1 MFYTM
6 IIVFVIG
13 YACIALEHPL
23 QINKS
28 ATALI
33 LGAVMWVLLSMGDP
47 STMPI
52 FSDFQQYLQTNP
64 NGNFA
69 SWLSHAPLLEHL
81 GEISEILFF
90 LIGAMTI
97 VELIDSYDGFSII
110 TNNINTTKKTSLLWI
125 IALLSFF
132 MSAILDNLTTSIV
145 MVALLRKL
153 ILDKED
159 RWFYAGMVIVAAN
172 AGGAWSPIGDVTTI
186 MLWIAGKVSAQ
197 NIIVMTFL
205 SSLVSLLVPLL
216 ILSLTMKGNV
226 RRPEGIKGG
235 KEVCLSKSESKFILF
250 LGVGTLLFVPVFKS
264 ITHLPPYLGMLL
276 GLGFMWLVTE
286 ILNRKRDEEDQI
298 DLGVSNI
305 LKKIDM
311 PSMLFFLGILMA
323 VAAMQTGGQLFALSQ
338 ALETIPLE
346 EPNKYYVITSI
357 IGVLSSIVDNV
368 PLVAGAMGMYDFP
381 MDHYFW
387 EFLAYAAG
395 TGGSILII
403 GSAAGVAVMGM
414 EKIDFIWYLKKISL
428 LAFIGYAAGCGT
440 YIFQKMIHDM
450 LL

>member
-338 ALETIPLE
+338 SLETIPLE